1 MGEEREREGM
11 RDEKWRGGG
20 GLFFFLASFC
30 TLNPAPLFYL
40 SLLEKPL
47 ESSHK
52 AYRGVCVCA
61 CALRE
66 P

>member
-1 MGEEREREGM
+1 MRSGGVGEGF
-11 RDEKWRGGG
+11 
-20 GLFFFLASFC
+20 FFFLASFC